1 MIRTG
6 KLGIVRLTGVDL
18 ANLRRQCWFRDKG
31 ECQDCGVRTFYAARF
46 DGDPLAYD
54 MAHIKSRGA
63 GGSDVIEN
71 VKTKCHECHMREHQ
85 KPSTAGE

>member
-1 MIRTG
+1 MAMVCPNCGSTNEQ
-6 KLGIVRLTGVDL
+6 
-18 ANLRRQCWFRDKG
+18 NLQ
-31 ECQDCGVRTFYAARF
+31 CQDCGVRTFYAARF
-46 DGDPLAYD
+46 DGDSYAYD